1 MKYQSQNADTLADV
15 LFTQR
20 DMEKFTGSESSALD
34 KLSEA
39 CCKIGKEITNATS
52 MYTTRARAINA
63 TSMYTIIARAIADSE
78 RMFGNNK
85 SINIADLVCR
95 IEACTRPADIN
106 EYRASPYVINWSE
119 E

>member
-1 MKYQSQNADTLADV
+1 MKYQIKNADTLADV

-39 CCKIGKEITNATS
+39 CCKIGKELANAT
-52 MYTTRARAINA
+52 N
-63 TSMYTIIARAIADSE
+63 MYTIIARAIANSE
-78 RMFGNNK
+78 RMFGNNR

-95 IEACTRPADIN
+95 IEACTHPADIN
-106 EYRASPYVINWSE
+106 EYRASPYVINWVE